1 MEELPGLGAIPF
13 AALPDRLYTV
23 RTLYKGYRIGDPA
36 SLARAFD
43 TRVFDW
49 TRDTAT
55 GAVRAMTPA
64 QMMAAR
70 LHDTAIDE
78 MIAGFLGAP
87 ARKTVGFM
95 GGHGVSRA
103 APSFGQIAGVARAL
117 RRRGFMIATG
127 GGPGLMEAANFGAF
141 MAPFGEVEFEA
152 ALKTLRAAP
161 VYENRN
167 AWLAAAVAVRRR
179 LLGRWDAGEPE
190 ESANLGVPT
199 WVYGAEPPNLFA
211 TAIGKYFYN
220 SLREDGLVTLANGG
234 LVFGEGE
241 AGTVQEVFQNAT
253 LNYYRAPAMRPTPMV
268 FLGAD
273 CWNPGPPTARPGANP
288 SSRWSKPSPP
298 RPPPPSPPPCC
309 SPTIPPPSSISSPP
323 PTRAEKARGA
333 GWRTRGWDG
342 AEEVGTVGRRRH
354 PHEAVLAGRQSRPSM
369 IAGLGNGRARARPR
383 RMSAFLDRRDVC
395 PAMTGGVGVRLAVV
409 YEPMGTAEDE
419 MKDPEM
425 PTTPLR
431 EIAARV
437 QRGREDLRNGRVIEH
452 EAAMDDLDAMV
463 EAIAL
468 RRPSAPSKP
477 AA

>member
-1 MEELPGLGAIPF
+1 LTGIAGQAALAAWVKSMPGRAAIPF
-13 AALPDRLYTV
+13 ATLPQRLYNV
-23 RTLYKGYRIGDPA
+23 RTLYEGYRTGDPA

-103 APSFGQIAGVARAL
+103 APSFRQIAGVARAL

-152 ALKTLRAAP
+152 ALETLRAAP

-167 AWLAAAVAVRRR
+167 AWLAAAVAVRTR
-179 LLGRWDAGEPE
+179 LLGRWNAGEPP

-273 CWNPGPPTARPGANP
+273 YWNPGPAKDAPAGAPKRKPLFPLIEVLAAQAAAPFTAALLLTDDPAAIVDFIAGAN
-288 SSRWSKPSPP
+288 
-298 RPPPPSPPPCC
+298 
-309 SPTIPPPSSISSPP
+309 
-323 PTRAEKARGA
+323 EGGEGA
-333 GWRTRGWDG
+333 GQRVADVRLGRTRRT
-342 AEEVGTVGRRRH
+342 AQRR
-354 PHEAVLAGRQSRPSM
+354 
-369 IAGLGNGRARARPR
+369 
-383 RMSAFLDRRDVC
+383 
-395 PAMTGGVGVRLAVV
+395 
-409 YEPMGTAEDE
+409 
-419 MKDPEM
+419 
-425 PTTPLR
+425 
-431 EIAARV
+431 
-437 QRGREDLRNGRVIEH
+437 
-452 EAAMDDLDAMV
+452 
-463 EAIAL
+463 
-468 RRPSAPSKP
+468 
-477 AA
+477 